1 MPIYNLKQKNKRL
14 KKKRIEN
21 LIVTLIAVFIS
32 LPTYAD
38 DNTNTSNVYKLVTN
52 VSELTDDGTLFII
65 ANKEKGTALC
75 KDFYKKGTKDP
86 NMVEMQPYGDFF
98 IINENVATFRLFK
111 ISKGYQFQLVPYNDP
126 INGYLSIA
134 GESSRPCLQNKS
146 KTEMKIKINNKEGKA
161 NVRRQNPAKNL
172 GIVDNNI
179 KFADSQFIY
188 VYIYK
193 QLPLSITSSLTL
205 ETSKSLSE
213 TVKDTDITG
222 KVIPNIKIDRRF
234 DADGG
239 WYSICLPFSLTADDI
254 NKQFKGA
261 EFQEFNGVEQ
271 QDKTINLKFKKVT
284 TTKAGKP
291 YLIKPIKDITAADLT
306 FNNKLI
312 EQTTPVDVNHKL
324 GSDAN
329 KTFTFKG
336 VFSPFT
342 ANSEEMADKN
352 IKFLSGEKG
361 LDLVSPNGS
370 GTMKCYRAYFVF
382 PGKKGIV
389 ETEAKITNHDEA
401 TAVQPVKR
409 QEAETEHVVF
419 SISGQKVAKVKN
431 ASQLPKG
438 VYIINKKRIMV
449 K

>member
-1 MPIYNLKQKNKRL
+1 M

-38 DNTNTSNVYKLVTN
+38 DNANTSNVYKLVTN
-52 VSELTDDGTLFII
+52 VSELTTDGTLFII

-75 KDFYKKGTKDP
+75 KDFYKLKADAK

-213 TVKDTDITG
+213 TVKDKDITG

-254 NKQFKGA
+254 KNQFKRA
-261 EFQEFNGVEQ
+261 VFQGFDGVEQ

-284 TTKAGKP
+284 TTEAGKP
-291 YLIKPIKDITAADLT
+291 YLIKPIEDITAADLT
-306 FNNKLI
+306 FNNKQI
-312 EQTTPVDVNHKL
+312 EQTTPVDVSYKL
-324 GSDAN
+324 DSDAN

-342 ANSEEMADKN
+342 ADSEELADKN

-361 LDLVSPNGS
+361 LDLVSPNGT

-382 PGKKGIV
+382 PGKKVIV

>member
-1 MPIYNLKQKNKRL
+1 M

-38 DNTNTSNVYKLVTN
+38 DNANTSNVYKLVTN
-52 VSELTDDGTLFII
+52 VSELTTDGTLFII

-75 KDFYKKGTKDP
+75 KDFYKLKADAK

-193 QLPLSITSSLTL
+193 QLPLSITPSLTL

-213 TVKDTDITG
+213 TVKDKDVTG
-222 KVIPNIKIDRRF
+222 KVIPSINIDRKF
-234 DADGG
+234 IADGG
-239 WYSICLPFSLTADDI
+239 WYSICLPFSLTEADI
-254 NKQFKGA
+254 KNQFKRA
-261 EFQEFNGVEQ
+261 VFQGFDGVEQ

-284 TTKAGKP
+284 TTEAGKP
-291 YLIKPIKDITAADLT
+291 YLIKPIEDITAADLT
-306 FNNKLI
+306 FNNKQI
-312 EQTTPVDVNHKL
+312 EQTTPVDVSYKL

-342 ANSEEMADKN
+342 ADSEELADKN

-361 LDLVSPNGS
+361 LDLVSPNGT

>member
-1 MPIYNLKQKNKRL
+1 M

-38 DNTNTSNVYKLVTN
+38 DNANTSNVYKLVTN
-52 VSELTDDGTLFII
+52 VSELTADGALYII
-65 ANKEKGTALC
+65 ANKENGKALC

-86 NMVEMQPYGDFF
+86 NMVEMQPYGDCF

-111 ISKGYQFQLVPYNDP
+111 ILSGFQFQLVPYHDPNNGFLSNDGSKP
-126 INGYLSIA
+126 FLRSRTYSVMTIKSIN
-134 GESSRPCLQNKS
+134 E
-146 KTEMKIKINNKEGKA
+146 EGK
-161 NVRRQNPAKNL
+161 VDFRSKSPAANL
-172 GIVDNNI
+172 GFNNNSI
-179 KFADSQFIY
+179 LFFNDYNKY

-193 QLPLSITSSLTL
+193 SITPSLTL

-213 TVKDTDITG
+213 TVKDKDITC
-222 KVIPNIKIDRRF
+222 KVIPSIKIDRSF
-234 DADGG
+234 VADGG
-239 WYSICLPFSLTADDI
+239 WYTICLPFSLTEDDI
-254 NKQFKGA
+254 KKQFKGA
-261 EFQEFNGVEQ
+261 VFQGFNGVEQ

-284 TTKAGKP
+284 TTEAGKP

-306 FNNKLI
+306 FINKQI
-312 EQTTPVDVNHKL
+312 EQTTPVDVSYKL

-342 ANSEEMADKN
+342 ADSEELADKN
-352 IKFLSGEKG
+352 IKFLSGVKG
-361 LDLVSPNGS
+361 LDLVSPNDT

>member
-1 MPIYNLKQKNKRL
+1 M
-14 KKKRIEN
+14 KKKLIEN

-38 DNTNTSNVYKLVTN
+38 DNANTSNVYKLVTKE
-52 VSELTDDGTLFII
+52 SELTTDGTLFII

-75 KDFYKKGTKDP
+75 KNFYTLNKSHD
-86 NMVEMQPYGDFF
+86 NLVEMQPYGDFF
-98 IINENVATFRLFK
+98 IINEKIATFKLEIVGK
-111 ISKGYQFQLVPYNDP
+111 DNDKKYLFQLEPYKDSYGNS
-126 INGYLSIA
+126 GYLS
-134 GESSRPCLQNKS
+134 CLANNYKLSLQSKS
-146 KTEMKIKINNKEGKA
+146 NSYIYVKEIDNEGKA
-161 NVRRQNPAKNL
+161 YLRRQDPAANL
-172 GIVDNNI
+172 GFYNNNTI
-179 KFADSQFIY
+179 HFIYDYNKY

-193 QLPLSITSSLTL
+193 SITPSLTL

-213 TVKDTDITG
+213 TVKDKDITG
-222 KVIPNIKIDRRF
+222 KVIPSIKINRSF

-239 WYSICLPFSLTADDI
+239 WYTICLPFSLTEDDI
-254 NKQFKGA
+254 KKQFKGA
-261 EFQEFNGVEQ
+261 VFQCFNGVEQ

-284 TTKAGKP
+284 TTEAGKP

-306 FNNKLI
+306 FINKLI
-312 EQTTPVDVNHKL
+312 EQTTPVDVSYKL

-342 ANSEEMADKN
+342 ANSEELADKN
-352 IKFLSGEKG
+352 IKFLSGVKG
-361 LDLVSPNGS
+361 LDLVSPNGT

-382 PGKKGIV
+382 PGKKSIV

>member
-1 MPIYNLKQKNKRL
+1 M
-14 KKKRIEN
+14 KKELIEN

-38 DNTNTSNVYKLVTN
+38 DNANTSNVYKLVTN
-52 VSELTDDGTLFII
+52 VSELTTDGTLFII

-75 KDFYKKGTKDP
+75 KNFYTLNKSHD
-86 NMVEMQPYGDFF
+86 NLVEMQPYGDFF
-98 IINENVATFRLFK
+98 IINEKIATFKLEIVGK
-111 ISKGYQFQLVPYNDP
+111 YDDKKYLFQLEPYKDSYGNS
-126 INGYLSIA
+126 GYLS
-134 GESSRPCLQNKS
+134 CLANYQLSLQSKS
-146 KTEMKIKINNKEGKA
+146 NSYIDVKEIDNEGKA
-161 NVRRQNPAKNL
+161 YLKRQGPAANL
-172 GIVDNNI
+172 GFYNNNTI
-179 KFADSQFIY
+179 HFIYDYNKY

-193 QLPLSITSSLTL
+193 SITPSLTL

-213 TVKDTDITG
+213 TVKDKDITG
-222 KVIPNIKIDRRF
+222 KVPSIKIDRSF
-234 DADGG
+234 IADGG
-239 WYSICLPFSLTADDI
+239 WYTICLPFSLTEDDI
-254 NKQFKGA
+254 KKQFKGA
-261 EFQEFNGVEQ
+261 EFQGFDGVDQ

-284 TTKAGKP
+284 TTEAGKP

-306 FNNKLI
+306 FINKQI
-312 EQTTPVDVNHKL
+312 EQTTPVDVSYML
-324 GSDAN
+324 ESDAN

-342 ANSEEMADKN
+342 ADSEELADKN
-352 IKFLSGEKG
+352 IKFLSGVKG
-361 LDLVSPNGS
+361 LDLVSPNGT

-382 PGKKGIV
+382 PGKKSIV

-419 SISGQKVAKVKN
+419 SISGQKMGKVKN

>member
-1 MPIYNLKQKNKRL
+1 M
-14 KKKRIEN
+14 KKKLIEN

-38 DNTNTSNVYKLVTN
+38 DNANTSNVYKLVTKE
-52 VSELTDDGTLFII
+52 SELTTDGTLFII

-75 KDFYKKGTKDP
+75 KNFYTLNKSHD
-86 NMVEMQPYGDFF
+86 NLVEMQHYGDFF
-98 IINENVATFRLFK
+98 IINEKIATFKLK
-111 ISKGYQFQLVPYNDP
+111 IVGKDNDKKYLFQLEPYKDSNG
-126 INGYLSIA
+126 NFGYLS
-134 GESSRPCLQNKS
+134 CLANYQLSLQSKS
-146 KTEMKIKINNKEGKA
+146 NSYIDVKEIDNEGKA
-161 NVRRQNPAKNL
+161 YLRRQDPAANL
-172 GIVDNNI
+172 GFYNNNTI
-179 KFADSQFIY
+179 HFIYDYNKY

-193 QLPLSITSSLTL
+193 SITPSLTL

-213 TVKDTDITG
+213 TVKDKDITG
-222 KVIPNIKIDRRF
+222 KVPSIKIDRSF
-234 DADGG
+234 IADGG
-239 WYSICLPFSLTADDI
+239 WYTICLPFSLTEDDI
-254 NKQFKGA
+254 KKQFKDA
-261 EFQEFNGVEQ
+261 EFQRFNGVEQ

-284 TTKAGKP
+284 TTEAGKP
-291 YLIKPIKDITAADLT
+291 YLIKPKENITAADLT
-306 FNNKLI
+306 FINKLI
-312 EQTTPVDVNHKL
+312 EQTTPVDVSYKL

-342 ANSEEMADKN
+342 ADSEELADKN

-361 LDLVSPNGS
+361 LDLVSPNGT

-382 PGKKGIV
+382 PGKKVIV

-419 SISGQKVAKVKN
+419 SISGQKMGKVKN

>member
-1 MPIYNLKQKNKRL
+1 MKKN
-14 KKKRIEN
+14 RIEN

-38 DNTNTSNVYKLVTN
+38 DNANTSNVYKLVTN
-52 VSELTDDGTLFII
+52 VSELTTDGTLFII
-65 ANKEKGTALC
+65 ANKESRKALC
-75 KDFYKKGTKDP
+75 KDFYKLNRGV
-86 NMVEMQPYGDFF
+86 NNLEEMQPYGDFF
-98 IINENVATFRLFK
+98 IINEKIATFKLDIIKSGYKFQLEPYENPDQGF
-111 ISKGYQFQLVPYNDP
+111 ISCNNKNRFELQGKGYATMT
-126 INGYLSIA
+126 IA
-134 GESSRPCLQNKS
+134 IDNK
-146 KTEMKIKINNKEGKA
+146 GKA
-161 NVRRQNPAKNL
+161 KVKRKFSPYSFLEIKN
-172 GIVDNNI
+172 NNLI
-179 KFADSQFIY
+179 QFEDDFFKG

-193 QLPLSITSSLTL
+193 SITPSLTL

-213 TVKDTDITG
+213 TVKDKDITG
-222 KVIPNIKIDRRF
+222 KVPSIKIDRPF
-234 DADGG
+234 VADGG

-284 TTKAGKP
+284 TTEAGKP

-306 FNNKLI
+306 FINKLI

-324 GSDAN
+324 DSDAN
-329 KTFTFKG
+329 KTFSFKG

-342 ANSEEMADKN
+342 ANSEELADKN

-361 LDLVSPNGS
+361 LDLVSPNGT

-409 QEAETEHVVF
+409 QEAEIEHVVF

>member
-1 MPIYNLKQKNKRL
+1 M

-38 DNTNTSNVYKLVTN
+38 DNANTSNVYKLVTN

-65 ANKEKGTALC
+65 ANKEKGKALC

-86 NMVEMQPYGDFF
+86 NMVEMQPYGDCF

-111 ISKGYQFQLVPYNDP
+111 TSDGYQFQLVPYHEP
-126 INGYLSIA
+126 TNGFLSID
-134 GESSRPCLQNKS
+134 GSKLCLRSRTYSVMTIKS
-146 KTEMKIKINNKEGKA
+146 INEEGK
-161 NVRRQNPAKNL
+161 VDFRSKSPAANL
-172 GIVDNNI
+172 GFASNKFIFDNDYN
-179 KFADSQFIY
+179 KY

-193 QLPLSITSSLTL
+193 SITPSLTL

-213 TVKDTDITG
+213 TVKDKDITG
-222 KVIPNIKIDRRF
+222 KVPSIKIDRRF

-284 TTKAGKP
+284 TTEAGKP
-291 YLIKPIKDITAADLT
+291 YLIKPTENITAADLT

-342 ANSEEMADKN
+342 ANSEELADKN

-361 LDLVSPNGS
+361 LDLVSPNDT

-382 PGKKGIV
+382 PGKKGNV

>member
-1 MPIYNLKQKNKRL
+1 M
-14 KKKRIEN
+14 KKKQIEN
-21 LIVTLIAVFIS
+21 LIVTLIAVLIS

-38 DNTNTSNVYKLVTN
+38 DNANTSNVYKLVTN

-75 KDFYKKGTKDP
+75 KNFYTFKNKKD
-86 NMVEMQPYGDFF
+86 NNLVEMQPYGKFF
-98 IINENVATFRLFK
+98 IINDKIATFKIEIVDKDNDKRYLFM
-111 ISKGYQFQLVPYNDP
+111 LEPYKDSNG
-126 INGYLSIA
+126 NSGYLS
-134 GESSRPCLQNKS
+134 CLADYKLSLQGKSNSYIDINK
-146 KTEMKIKINNKEGKA
+146 IDYDGKA
-161 NVRRQNPAKNL
+161 YLRRQRPPANL
-172 GIVDNNI
+172 GFYNKNTIH
-179 KFADSQFIY
+179 FINEYNKY

-193 QLPLSITSSLTL
+193 SITPSLTL

-213 TVKDTDITG
+213 TVKDKDITG
-222 KVIPNIKIDRRF
+222 KDIPSIKIDRSF
-234 DADGG
+234 VADGG
-239 WYSICLPFSLTADDI
+239 WYTICLPFSLTEDDI
-254 NKQFKGA
+254 KKQFKGA
-261 EFQEFNGVEQ
+261 EFQGFNGVEQ

-284 TTKAGKP
+284 TTEAGKP

-306 FNNKLI
+306 FINKLI
-312 EQTTPVDVNHKL
+312 EQTTPVDVSYML
-324 GSDAN
+324 GSDDN

-342 ANSEEMADKN
+342 ADSEELAEKN
-352 IKFLSGEKG
+352 IKFLSGKKG

-382 PGKKGIV
+382 PGKKGSV

-401 TAVQPVKR
+401 TTVQPVKR

-419 SISGQKVAKVKN
+419 SISGQKVGKVKN

-438 VYIINKKRIMV
+438 VYIINNKRIMV

>member
-1 MPIYNLKQKNKRL
+1 M

-38 DNTNTSNVYKLVTN
+38 DNANTSNVYKLVTN
-52 VSELTDDGTLFII
+52 VSELTADGTLFII
-65 ANKEKGTALC
+65 ANKEKRTALC

-98 IINENVATFRLFK
+98 IINENVATFRLYK
-111 ISKGYQFQLVPYNDP
+111 ISDGYQFQLVPYHEP
-126 INGYLSIA
+126 TNGFLSID
-134 GESSRPCLQNKS
+134 GSKLCLRSRTYSVMTIKS
-146 KTEMKIKINNKEGKA
+146 INEEGK
-161 NVRRQNPAKNL
+161 VDFRSKSPAANL
-172 GIVDNNI
+172 GFASNKFIFDNDYN
-179 KFADSQFIY
+179 KY

-193 QLPLSITSSLTL
+193 SITPSLTL

-213 TVKDTDITG
+213 TVKDKDITG
-222 KVIPNIKIDRRF
+222 KVPSIKIDRPF
-234 DADGG
+234 VADGG
-239 WYSICLPFSLTADDI
+239 WYTICLPFSLTEDDI
-254 NKQFKGA
+254 KKQFKGA
-261 EFQEFNGVEQ
+261 EFQGFDGVDQ
-271 QDKTINLKFKKVT
+271 QDKTINLKFIKVT
-284 TTKAGKP
+284 TTEAGKP

-306 FNNKLI
+306 FINKQI
-312 EQTTPVDVNHKL
+312 EQTTPVDVSYML
-324 GSDAN
+324 ESDAN

-342 ANSEEMADKN
+342 ADSEELADKN
-352 IKFLSGEKG
+352 IKFLSGVKG
-361 LDLVSPNGS
+361 LDLVSPNGT

-382 PGKKGIV
+382 PGKKSIV

-419 SISGQKVAKVKN
+419 SISGQKMGKVKN

>member
-1 MPIYNLKQKNKRL
+1 M

-38 DNTNTSNVYKLVTN
+38 DNANTSNVYKLVTK

-65 ANKEKGTALC
+65 ANKDSKKALC
-75 KDFYKKGTKDP
+75 KNFYNLNKNVD
-86 NMVEMQPYGDFF
+86 NLEEMQPYGDFF
-98 IINENVATFRLFK
+98 IINDKIATFKLNIIK
-111 ISKGYQFQLVPYNDP
+111 SGYRFQLEPYENPDQGFLSC
-126 INGYLSIA
+126 INKNRFWLQSIGKA
-134 GESSRPCLQNKS
+134 
-146 KTEMKIKINNKEGKA
+146 TMTIKIMNKEG
-161 NVRRQNPAKNL
+161 NVKVKRTETPYSFLEINYENNNL
-172 GIVDNNI
+172 I
-179 KFADSQFIY
+179 QFEDY
-188 VYIYK
+188 HYKGVYIYK
-193 QLPLSITSSLTL
+193 QLPLSITPSLTL

-213 TVKDTDITG
+213 TVKDKDITG
-222 KVIPNIKIDRRF
+222 KVIPSIKIDRSF
-234 DADGG
+234 VADGG
-239 WYSICLPFSLTADDI
+239 WYTICLPFSLTKDDI
-254 NKQFKGA
+254 KKQFKGA
-261 EFQEFNGVEQ
+261 VFQGFNGVEQ

-284 TTKAGKP
+284 TTEAGKP
-291 YLIKPIKDITAADLT
+291 YLIKPIENITAADLT
-306 FNNKLI
+306 FINKQI
-312 EQTTPVDVNHKL
+312 EQTTPVDVSYKL

-342 ANSEEMADKN
+342 ADSEELADKN
-352 IKFLSGEKG
+352 IKFLSGKKG
-361 LDLVSPNGS
+361 LDLVSPNGL

-382 PGKKGIV
+382 PSKKGNV

-419 SISGQKVAKVKN
+419 SISGQKVGKVKN

>member
-1 MPIYNLKQKNKRL
+1 M

-38 DNTNTSNVYKLVTN
+38 DNANTSNVYKLVTK
-52 VSELTDDGTLFII
+52 VSELTTDGTLFII

-75 KDFYKKGTKDP
+75 KNFYTFKNKKD
-86 NMVEMQPYGDFF
+86 NNLVEMQPYGKFF
-98 IINENVATFRLFK
+98 IINDKIATFKIEIVDKDNDKRYLFM
-111 ISKGYQFQLVPYNDP
+111 LEPYKDSNG
-126 INGYLSIA
+126 NSGYLSCRA
-134 GESSRPCLQNKS
+134 DYKLSLQGKSNSYIDINK
-146 KTEMKIKINNKEGKA
+146 IDYDGKA
-161 NVRRQNPAKNL
+161 YLRRQGPPANL
-172 GIVDNNI
+172 GFYNKNTIHFFDDYN
-179 KFADSQFIY
+179 KY

-193 QLPLSITSSLTL
+193 SITPSLIL

-213 TVKDTDITG
+213 TVKDKDITG
-222 KVIPNIKIDRRF
+222 KVIPSIKIDRSF
-234 DADGG
+234 VADGG
-239 WYSICLPFSLTADDI
+239 WYTICLPFSLTEDDI
-254 NKQFKGA
+254 KKQFKDA
-261 EFQEFNGVEQ
+261 VFQCFNGVEQ

-284 TTKAGKP
+284 TTEAGKP
-291 YLIKPIKDITAADLT
+291 YLIKPIKNITAADLT
-306 FNNKLI
+306 FINKQI
-312 EQTTPVDVNHKL
+312 EQTTPVDVSFKL
-324 GSDAN
+324 ESDAN

-342 ANSEEMADKN
+342 ADSEELVDKN
-352 IKFLSGEKG
+352 IKFLSGVKG

-382 PGKKGIV
+382 PGKKGNV

-419 SISGQKVAKVKN
+419 SISGQKVGKVKN
-431 ASQLPKG
+431 ESQLPKG

>member
-1 MPIYNLKQKNKRL
+1 M

-38 DNTNTSNVYKLVTN
+38 DNANTSNVYKLVTN
-52 VSELTDDGTLFII
+52 VSELTTDGTLFII

-75 KDFYKKGTKDP
+75 KDFNKLKAGAK

-98 IINENVATFRLFK
+98 IINEKIATFKLGIVGK
-111 ISKGYQFQLVPYNDP
+111 DNDKKYLFQLEPYKDSYGNS
-126 INGYLSIA
+126 GYLS
-134 GESSRPCLQNKS
+134 CLANYQLSLQSKS
-146 KTEMKIKINNKEGKA
+146 NSYIDVKEIDNEGKA
-161 NVRRQNPAKNL
+161 YLKRQGPAANL
-172 GIVDNNI
+172 GFYNNNTI
-179 KFADSQFIY
+179 HFIYDYNKY

-193 QLPLSITSSLTL
+193 SITPSLTL

-213 TVKDTDITG
+213 TVKDKDITG
-222 KVIPNIKIDRRF
+222 KVIPSIKIDRPF
-234 DADGG
+234 VADGG
-239 WYSICLPFSLTADDI
+239 WYTICLPFSLTKADI
-254 NKQFKGA
+254 KNQFKGA
-261 EFQEFNGVEQ
+261 VFQEFNGVEQ

-284 TTKAGKP
+284 TTEAGKP
-291 YLIKPIKDITAADLT
+291 YLIKPTENITAADLT

-342 ANSEEMADKN
+342 ADSKELADKN

-361 LDLVSPNGS
+361 LDLVSPNGT

-382 PGKKGIV
+382 PGKKSIV

-419 SISGQKVAKVKN
+419 SISGQKMGKVKN

>member
-1 MPIYNLKQKNKRL
+1 M

-38 DNTNTSNVYKLVTN
+38 DNANTSNVYKLVTN
-52 VSELTDDGTLFII
+52 VSELTTDGTLFII

-75 KDFYKKGTKDP
+75 KNFYTLNKSHD
-86 NMVEMQPYGDFF
+86 NLVEMQHYGDFF
-98 IINENVATFRLFK
+98 IINEKIATFKLEIVGK
-111 ISKGYQFQLVPYNDP
+111 YDDKKYLFQLEPYKDSNG
-126 INGYLSIA
+126 NFGYLSCFA
-134 GESSRPCLQNKS
+134 DYQLSLQSKS
-146 KTEMKIKINNKEGKA
+146 NSYIDVKEIDNEGKA
-161 NVRRQNPAKNL
+161 YLRRQSPAANL
-172 GIVDNNI
+172 GFYNKNTIH
-179 KFADSQFIY
+179 FINDYTKY

-193 QLPLSITSSLTL
+193 SITPSLTL

-213 TVKDTDITG
+213 TVKDKDITG
-222 KVIPNIKIDRRF
+222 KVPSIKIDRSF
-234 DADGG
+234 IADGG
-239 WYSICLPFSLTADDI
+239 WYTICLPFSLTEDDI
-254 NKQFKGA
+254 KKQFKGA
-261 EFQEFNGVEQ
+261 EFQGFDGVDQ

-306 FNNKLI
+306 FINKQI
-312 EQTTPVDVNHKL
+312 EQTTPVDVSYML
-324 GSDAN
+324 ESDAN

-342 ANSEEMADKN
+342 ADSEELADKN
-352 IKFLSGEKG
+352 IKFLSGVKG
-361 LDLVSPNGS
+361 LDLVSPNGT

-382 PGKKGIV
+382 PGKKSIV

-419 SISGQKVAKVKN
+419 SISGQKMGKVKN

>member
-1 MPIYNLKQKNKRL
+1 M
-14 KKKRIEN
+14 KKKLIEN

-38 DNTNTSNVYKLVTN
+38 DNANTSNVYKLVTN

-65 ANKEKGTALC
+65 ANKEKGKALC
-75 KDFYKKGTKDP
+75 KDFYKLNRGV
-86 NMVEMQPYGDFF
+86 NNLEEMQPYGDFF
-98 IINENVATFRLFK
+98 IINEKIATFKLK
-111 ISKGYQFQLVPYNDP
+111 IVGKDNDKKYLFQLEPYKDSNG
-126 INGYLSIA
+126 NFGYLS
-134 GESSRPCLQNKS
+134 CLANYQLSLQSKS
-146 KTEMKIKINNKEGKA
+146 NSYIDVKEIDNEGKA
-161 NVRRQNPAKNL
+161 YLRRQDPAANL
-172 GIVDNNI
+172 GFYNNNTI
-179 KFADSQFIY
+179 HFIYDYNKY

-193 QLPLSITSSLTL
+193 SITPSLTL

-213 TVKDTDITG
+213 TVKDKDITG
-222 KVIPNIKIDRRF
+222 KVPSIKIDRSF
-234 DADGG
+234 IADGG
-239 WYSICLPFSLTADDI
+239 WYTICLPFSLTEDDI
-254 NKQFKGA
+254 KKQFKGA
-261 EFQEFNGVEQ
+261 EFQGFDGVDQ

-306 FNNKLI
+306 FINKQI
-312 EQTTPVDVNHKL
+312 EQTTPVDVSYML
-324 GSDAN
+324 ESDAN

-342 ANSEEMADKN
+342 ADSEELADKN
-352 IKFLSGEKG
+352 IKFLSGVKG
-361 LDLVSPNGS
+361 LDLVSPNGT
-370 GTMKCYRAYFVF
+370 GTMKCYSAYFVF
-382 PGKKGIV
+382 PGKKSIV

-419 SISGQKVAKVKN
+419 SISGQKMGKVKN

>member
-1 MPIYNLKQKNKRL
+1 M

-32 LPTYAD
+32 LTTYAD
-38 DNTNTSNVYKLVTN
+38 DNANTSNVYKLVTN
-52 VSELTDDGTLFII
+52 VSELTTDGTLFII

-75 KDFYKKGTKDP
+75 KNFYTFKNKKD
-86 NMVEMQPYGDFF
+86 NNLVEMQPYGKFF
-98 IINENVATFRLFK
+98 IINDKIATFKLEIVDKDNDKRYLFM
-111 ISKGYQFQLVPYNDP
+111 LEPYKDSNG
-126 INGYLSIA
+126 NSGYLS
-134 GESSRPCLQNKS
+134 CLANYQLSLQSKS
-146 KTEMKIKINNKEGKA
+146 NSYIDVKEIDNEGKA
-161 NVRRQNPAKNL
+161 YLRRQGPAANL
-172 GIVDNNI
+172 GFYNNNTI
-179 KFADSQFIY
+179 HFIYDYNKY

-193 QLPLSITSSLTL
+193 SITPSLTL

-213 TVKDTDITG
+213 TVKDKDITD
-222 KVIPNIKIDRRF
+222 KVPSIKIDRPF
-234 DADGG
+234 VADGG
-239 WYSICLPFSLTADDI
+239 WYTICLPFSLTADDI

-284 TTKAGKP
+284 TTEAGKP
-291 YLIKPIKDITAADLT
+291 YLIKPKKDITAADLT
-306 FNNKLI
+306 FINKLI

-324 GSDAN
+324 DSDAN

-342 ANSEEMADKN
+342 ADSEELADKN
-352 IKFLSGEKG
+352 IKFLSGVKG
-361 LDLVSPNGS
+361 LDLVSPNGT
-370 GTMKCYRAYFVF
+370 GTMRCYRAYFVF
-382 PGKKGIV
+382 PGKKGNV

>member
-1 MPIYNLKQKNKRL
+1 M

-38 DNTNTSNVYKLVTN
+38 DNANTSNVYKLVTN
-52 VSELTDDGTLFII
+52 VSELTTDGTLFII
-65 ANKEKGTALC
+65 ANKEEGTALC

-98 IINENVATFRLFK
+98 IINENVATFRLYK
-111 ISKGYQFQLVPYNDP
+111 TSSGYQFQLVPYDDP
-126 INGYLSIA
+126 TNGFLSVD
-134 GESSRPCLQNKS
+134 GSRPYLRSRTYSVMTIKS
-146 KTEMKIKINNKEGKA
+146 INKEGK
-161 NVRRQNPAKNL
+161 VDFRSKSPAANL
-172 GIVDNNI
+172 GFTSN
-179 KFADSQFIY
+179 KFIFDVSKLIY

-193 QLPLSITSSLTL
+193 SITPSLTL

-213 TVKDTDITG
+213 TVKDKDITG
-222 KVIPNIKIDRRF
+222 KVIPSIKIDRSF
-234 DADGG
+234 VADGG
-239 WYSICLPFSLTADDI
+239 WYSICLPFSLTEADI
-254 NKQFKGA
+254 KNQFKGA
-261 EFQEFNGVEQ
+261 VFQGFNGVEQ
-271 QDKTINLKFKKVT
+271 QDKTINLKFKRVT
-284 TTKAGKP
+284 TTEAGKP
-291 YLIKPIKDITAADLT
+291 YLIKPIEDITAADLT
-306 FNNKLI
+306 FNNKQI
-312 EQTTPVDVNHKL
+312 EQTTPVDVSYKL
-324 GSDAN
+324 DSDAN

-342 ANSEEMADKN
+342 ADSEELADKN

-361 LDLVSPNGS
+361 LDLVSPNDT

>member
-1 MPIYNLKQKNKRL
+1 M

-38 DNTNTSNVYKLVTN
+38 DNANTSNVYKLVTN
-52 VSELTDDGTLFII
+52 VSELTADSTLFII
-65 ANKEKGTALC
+65 ANKENGNALC
-75 KDFYKKGTKDP
+75 KDFYNLNAGVK

-111 ISKGYQFQLVPYNDP
+111 VSGGFQFQLMSWHNSTYDF
-126 INGYLSIA
+126 LSKD
-134 GESSRPCLQNKS
+134 GSKPCLRSRTYSVMTIKS
-146 KTEMKIKINNKEGKA
+146 INKEGK
-161 NVRRQNPAKNL
+161 VDFRSKSPAANL
-172 GIVDNNI
+172 GFYNKNTIYFSNDYT
-179 KFADSQFIY
+179 KY

-193 QLPLSITSSLTL
+193 SITPSLTL

-213 TVKDTDITG
+213 TVKDKDITG
-222 KVIPNIKIDRRF
+222 KDIPSIKIDRSF
-234 DADGG
+234 VADGG
-239 WYSICLPFSLTADDI
+239 WYTICLPFSLTEDDI
-254 NKQFKGA
+254 KKQFKDA
-261 EFQEFNGVEQ
+261 VFQCFNGVEQ

-284 TTKAGKP
+284 TTEAGKP

-306 FNNKLI
+306 FINKQI
-312 EQTTPVDVNHKL
+312 EQTTPVDVSYML
-324 GSDAN
+324 GFDAN

-342 ANSEEMADKN
+342 ADSKELADKN
-352 IKFLSGEKG
+352 IKFLSGVKG

-419 SISGQKVAKVKN
+419 SISGQKVGKVKN
-431 ASQLPKG
+431 ESQLPKG

>member
-1 MPIYNLKQKNKRL
+1 M

-38 DNTNTSNVYKLVTN
+38 DNANTSNVYKLVTN
-52 VSELTDDGTLFII
+52 VSELTTDGTLFII
-65 ANKEKGTALC
+65 ANKEKRTALC
-75 KDFYKKGTKDP
+75 KDFNNLKAGAK

-98 IINENVATFRLFK
+98 IINENVATFSLDK
-111 ISKGYQFQLVPYNDP
+111 ISSGYQFQLVPYDDP
-126 INGYLSIA
+126 TNGFLSID
-134 GESSRPCLQNKS
+134 GSRPCLRSKS
-146 KTEMKIKINNKEGKA
+146 KNEMKIEINNKEGKA
-161 NVRRQNPAKNL
+161 NVRRQDPAKNL
-172 GIVDNNI
+172 GIVNNNI
-179 KFADSQFIY
+179 KFDDSKLIY

-193 QLPLSITSSLTL
+193 SITPSLTL

-213 TVKDTDITG
+213 TVKDKDITG
-222 KVIPNIKIDRRF
+222 KVIPSIKIDRPF
-234 DADGG
+234 VADGG
-239 WYSICLPFSLTADDI
+239 WYTICLPFSLTEDDI
-254 NKQFKGA
+254 KKQFKGA
-261 EFQEFNGVEQ
+261 LFQCFNGVEQ

-284 TTKAGKP
+284 TTEAGKP

-306 FNNKLI
+306 FINKQI
-312 EQTTPVDVNHKL
+312 ERTTPVDVSYML
-324 GSDAN
+324 ESDAN

-342 ANSEEMADKN
+342 ADSEELADKN

-361 LDLVSPNGS
+361 LDLVSPNGT

-401 TAVQPVKR
+401 TTVQPVKR
-409 QEAETEHVVF
+409 QDAETGHVVF

>member
-1 MPIYNLKQKNKRL
+1 M

-38 DNTNTSNVYKLVTN
+38 DNANTSNVYKLVTN

-213 TVKDTDITG
+213 TVKDKDITG

-342 ANSEEMADKN
+342 ANSEELADKN

>member
-1 MPIYNLKQKNKRL
+1 M

-38 DNTNTSNVYKLVTN
+38 DNANTSNVYKLVTN
-52 VSELTDDGTLFII
+52 VSELTTDGTLFII

-75 KDFYKKGTKDP
+75 KNFYTFKNKKD
-86 NMVEMQPYGDFF
+86 NNLVEMQPYGKFF
-98 IINENVATFRLFK
+98 IINDKIATFKLEIVDKDNDKRYLFM
-111 ISKGYQFQLVPYNDP
+111 LEPYKDSNG
-126 INGYLSIA
+126 NSGYLS
-134 GESSRPCLQNKS
+134 CLANYQLSLQSKS
-146 KTEMKIKINNKEGKA
+146 NSYIDVKEIDNEGKA
-161 NVRRQNPAKNL
+161 YLRRQGPAANL
-172 GIVDNNI
+172 GFYNNNTI
-179 KFADSQFIY
+179 HFIYDYNKY

-193 QLPLSITSSLTL
+193 SITPSLTL
-205 ETSKSLSE
+205 GTSKSLSE
-213 TVKDTDITG
+213 TVKDKDITG
-222 KVIPNIKIDRRF
+222 KVPSIKIDRSF

-239 WYSICLPFSLTADDI
+239 WYTICLPFSLTADDI
-254 NKQFKGA
+254 KNQFKRA
-261 EFQEFNGVEQ
+261 VFQGFDGVEQ

-284 TTKAGKP
+284 TTEAGKP
-291 YLIKPIKDITAADLT
+291 YLIKPTENITAADLT

-312 EQTTPVDVNHKL
+312 EQTTPVDVSYKL
-324 GSDAN
+324 DSDAN

-342 ANSEEMADKN
+342 ANSEELADKN
-352 IKFLSGEKG
+352 IKFLSGVKG
-361 LDLVSPNGS
+361 LDLVSPNDT

-382 PGKKGIV
+382 PGKKGNV

>member
-1 MPIYNLKQKNKRL
+1 M

-38 DNTNTSNVYKLVTN
+38 DNANTSNVYKLVTN
-52 VSELTDDGTLFII
+52 VSELTTDGTLFII

-75 KDFYKKGTKDP
+75 KDFYKLNRGV
-86 NMVEMQPYGDFF
+86 NNLEEMQPYGDFF
-98 IINENVATFRLFK
+98 IINEKIATFKLDIIK
-111 ISKGYQFQLVPYNDP
+111 SGYRFQLEPYENPDQGFLAC
-126 INGYLSIA
+126 NNKNRFWLQSIGKA
-134 GESSRPCLQNKS
+134 
-146 KTEMKIKINNKEGKA
+146 TMTIKIMNKGGNVKVKRTETPYSFLEINDKNN
-161 NVRRQNPAKNL
+161 NL
-172 GIVDNNI
+172 I
-179 KFADSQFIY
+179 QFEDY
-188 VYIYK
+188 HYKGVYIYK
-193 QLPLSITSSLTL
+193 QLPLSITPSLTL

-213 TVKDTDITG
+213 TVKDKDITG
-222 KVIPNIKIDRRF
+222 KVIPSIKIDRPF
-234 DADGG
+234 VADGG
-239 WYSICLPFSLTADDI
+239 WYTICLPFSLTEDDI
-254 NKQFKGA
+254 KKQFKGA
-261 EFQEFNGVEQ
+261 VFQCFNGVEQ

-284 TTKAGKP
+284 TTEAGKP

-306 FNNKLI
+306 FINKQI
-312 EQTTPVDVNHKL
+312 EQTTPVDVSYML
-324 GSDAN
+324 ESDAN

-342 ANSEEMADKN
+342 ADSEELADKN
-352 IKFLSGEKG
+352 IKFLSGVKG
-361 LDLVSPNGS
+361 LDLVSPNGT

-382 PGKKGIV
+382 PGKKSIV

-401 TAVQPVKR
+401 TAVQHVKR

-419 SISGQKVAKVKN
+419 SISGQKMGKVKN

>member
-1 MPIYNLKQKNKRL
+1 M
-14 KKKRIEN
+14 KKKLIEN

-38 DNTNTSNVYKLVTN
+38 DNANTSNVYKLVTN
-52 VSELTDDGTLFII
+52 VSELTTDGTLFII

-75 KDFYKKGTKDP
+75 KDFYKLNRGV
-86 NMVEMQPYGDFF
+86 NNLEEMQPYGDFF
-98 IINENVATFRLFK
+98 IINEKIATFKLDIIK
-111 ISKGYQFQLVPYNDP
+111 SGYRFQLEPYENPDQGFLAC
-126 INGYLSIA
+126 NNKNRFWLQSIGKA
-134 GESSRPCLQNKS
+134 
-146 KTEMKIKINNKEGKA
+146 TMTIKIMNKGGNVKVKRTETPYSFLEINDKNN
-161 NVRRQNPAKNL
+161 NL
-172 GIVDNNI
+172 I
-179 KFADSQFIY
+179 QFEDY
-188 VYIYK
+188 HYKGVYIYK
-193 QLPLSITSSLTL
+193 QLPLSITPSLTL

-213 TVKDTDITG
+213 TVKDKDITG
-222 KVIPNIKIDRRF
+222 KVIPSIKINRSF

-239 WYSICLPFSLTADDI
+239 WYSICLPFSLTEADI
-254 NKQFKGA
+254 KNQFKRA
-261 EFQEFNGVEQ
+261 VFQGFYGVEQ

-284 TTKAGKP
+284 TTEAGKP
-291 YLIKPIKDITAADLT
+291 YLIKPIEDITAADLT
-306 FNNKLI
+306 FINKLI
-312 EQTTPVDVNHKL
+312 EQTTPVDVSYKL

-342 ANSEEMADKN
+342 ANSEELADKN

-361 LDLVSPNGS
+361 LDLVSPNGT

-401 TAVQPVKR
+401 TAVKPVKR

-419 SISGQKVAKVKN
+419 SISGQKMGKVKN

>member
-1 MPIYNLKQKNKRL
+1 M
-14 KKKRIEN
+14 KKKLIEN

-38 DNTNTSNVYKLVTN
+38 DNANTSNVYKLVTN
-52 VSELTDDGTLFII
+52 VSELTTDGTLFII

-75 KDFYKKGTKDP
+75 KNFYTLNKSHD
-86 NMVEMQPYGDFF
+86 NLVEMQPYGDFF
-98 IINENVATFRLFK
+98 IINEKIATFKLGIVGK
-111 ISKGYQFQLVPYNDP
+111 DNDKKYLFQLEPYKDSYGNS
-126 INGYLSIA
+126 GYLS
-134 GESSRPCLQNKS
+134 CLANYQLSLQSKS
-146 KTEMKIKINNKEGKA
+146 NSYIDVKEIDNEGKA
-161 NVRRQNPAKNL
+161 YLKRQGPAANL
-172 GIVDNNI
+172 GFYNNNTI
-179 KFADSQFIY
+179 HFIYDYNKY

-193 QLPLSITSSLTL
+193 SITPSLTL

-213 TVKDTDITG
+213 TVKDKDITG
-222 KVIPNIKIDRRF
+222 KVPSIKIDRSF
-234 DADGG
+234 IADGG
-239 WYSICLPFSLTADDI
+239 WYTICLPFSLTEDDI
-254 NKQFKGA
+254 KKQFKGA
-261 EFQEFNGVEQ
+261 EFQGFDGVDQ

-284 TTKAGKP
+284 TTEAGKP

-306 FNNKLI
+306 FINKQI
-312 EQTTPVDVNHKL
+312 EQTTPVDVSYML
-324 GSDAN
+324 ESDAN

-342 ANSEEMADKN
+342 ADSEELADKN
-352 IKFLSGEKG
+352 IKFLSGVKG
-361 LDLVSPNGS
+361 LDLVSPNRT

-382 PGKKGIV
+382 PGKKSIV

-401 TAVQPVKR
+401 TAVQHVKR

-419 SISGQKVAKVKN
+419 SISGQKMGKVKN

>member
-1 MPIYNLKQKNKRL
+1 M

-38 DNTNTSNVYKLVTN
+38 DNANTSNVYKLVTN
-52 VSELTDDGTLFII
+52 VSELTTDGTLFII

-75 KDFYKKGTKDP
+75 KNFYTFKNKKD
-86 NMVEMQPYGDFF
+86 NNLVEMQPYGKFF
-98 IINENVATFRLFK
+98 IINDKIATFKLEIVDKDNDKRYLFM
-111 ISKGYQFQLVPYNDP
+111 LEPYKDSNG
-126 INGYLSIA
+126 NSGYLS
-134 GESSRPCLQNKS
+134 CLANYQLSLQSKS
-146 KTEMKIKINNKEGKA
+146 NSYIDVEEIDNEGKA
-161 NVRRQNPAKNL
+161 YLRRQGPAANL
-172 GIVDNNI
+172 GFYNNNTI
-179 KFADSQFIY
+179 HFIYDYNKY

-193 QLPLSITSSLTL
+193 SITPSLTL

-213 TVKDTDITG
+213 TVKDKDITG
-222 KVIPNIKIDRRF
+222 KVPSIKIDRPF
-234 DADGG
+234 VADGG

-284 TTKAGKP
+284 TTEAGKP
-291 YLIKPIKDITAADLT
+291 YLIKPRKDITAADLT
-306 FNNKLI
+306 FINKLI

-324 GSDAN
+324 DSDAN
-329 KTFTFKG
+329 KTFSFKG

-342 ANSEEMADKN
+342 ANSEELADKN

-361 LDLVSPNGS
+361 LDLVSPNDT

>member
-1 MPIYNLKQKNKRL
+1 M

-38 DNTNTSNVYKLVTN
+38 DNANTSNVYKLVTN

-75 KDFYKKGTKDP
+75 RDFNNLKAGAK
-86 NMVEMQPYGDFF
+86 NMVEMQHYGDFF
-98 IINENVATFRLFK
+98 IINENVATFSLDK
-111 ISKGYQFQLVPYNDP
+111 ISSGYQFQLVPYDDP
-126 INGYLSIA
+126 TNGFLSID
-134 GESSRPCLQNKS
+134 GSRPCLRSKS
-146 KTEMKIKINNKEGKA
+146 KNEMKIEINNKEGKA
-161 NVRRQNPAKNL
+161 NVRRQYPAKNL
-172 GIVDNNI
+172 GIVNNNI
-179 KFADSQFIY
+179 KFDDSKLIY

-193 QLPLSITSSLTL
+193 SITPSLTL

-213 TVKDTDITG
+213 TVKDKDITG
-222 KVIPNIKIDRRF
+222 KVPSIKIDRSF
-234 DADGG
+234 IADGG
-239 WYSICLPFSLTADDI
+239 WYTICLPFSLTEDDI
-254 NKQFKGA
+254 KKQFKGA
-261 EFQEFNGVEQ
+261 EFQGFDGVDQ
-271 QDKTINLKFKKVT
+271 QDKTINLKFIKVT
-284 TTKAGKP
+284 TTEAGKP
-291 YLIKPIKDITAADLT
+291 YLIKPKENITAADLT
-306 FNNKLI
+306 FINKQI
-312 EQTTPVDVNHKL
+312 EQTTPVDVSYML
-324 GSDAN
+324 ESDAN

-342 ANSEEMADKN
+342 ADSEELADKN

-361 LDLVSPNGS
+361 LDLVSPNGT

-401 TAVQPVKR
+401 TTVKPVKR

-419 SISGQKVAKVKN
+419 SISGQKMGKVKN

>member
-1 MPIYNLKQKNKRL
+1 M

-38 DNTNTSNVYKLVTN
+38 DNANTSNVYKLVTN
-52 VSELTDDGTLFII
+52 VSELTTDGTLFII
-65 ANKEKGTALC
+65 ANKEEGTALC

-98 IINENVATFRLFK
+98 IINENVATFRLYK
-111 ISKGYQFQLVPYNDP
+111 TSSGYQFQLVPYDDP
-126 INGYLSIA
+126 TNGFLSVY
-134 GESSRPCLQNKS
+134 GSRPYLRSRTNSVMTIKS
-146 KTEMKIKINNKEGKA
+146 INEEGK
-161 NVRRQNPAKNL
+161 VDFRSKSPAANL
-172 GIVDNNI
+172 GFTSN
-179 KFADSQFIY
+179 KFIFDVSKLIY

-193 QLPLSITSSLTL
+193 SITPSLTL

-213 TVKDTDITG
+213 TVKDKDVTG
-222 KVIPNIKIDRRF
+222 KVIPSINIDRKF
-234 DADGG
+234 IADGG
-239 WYSICLPFSLTADDI
+239 WYSICLPFSLTEADI
-254 NKQFKGA
+254 KNQFKRA
-261 EFQEFNGVEQ
+261 VFQGFDGVEQ

-284 TTKAGKP
+284 TTEAGKP
-291 YLIKPIKDITAADLT
+291 YLIKPTENITAADLT

-324 GSDAN
+324 DSDAN

-342 ANSEEMADKN
+342 ANSEELADKN

-370 GTMKCYRAYFVF
+370 GTMRCYRAYFVF
-382 PGKKGIV
+382 PGKKGNV

>member
-1 MPIYNLKQKNKRL
+1 M

-38 DNTNTSNVYKLVTN
+38 DNANTSNVYKLVTN

-75 KDFYKKGTKDP
+75 KDFNKLKAGAK

-98 IINENVATFRLFK
+98 IINENVATFRLYK
-111 ISKGYQFQLVPYNDP
+111 TSSGYQFQLVPYDDP
-126 INGYLSIA
+126 TNGFLSID
-134 GESSRPCLQNKS
+134 GSRPCLRSRS
-146 KTEMKIKINNKEGKA
+146 KNEMKIEINNKEGKA
-161 NVRRQNPAKNL
+161 KARRQDPAKNL
-172 GIVDNNI
+172 GIVSNNI
-179 KFADSQFIY
+179 KFDDNQFIY

-193 QLPLSITSSLTL
+193 SITPSLTL

-213 TVKDTDITG
+213 TVKDKDVTG
-222 KVIPNIKIDRRF
+222 KVIPSINIDRKF
-234 DADGG
+234 IADGG
-239 WYSICLPFSLTADDI
+239 WYSICLPFSLTETDI
-254 NKQFKGA
+254 KNQFKGA
-261 EFQEFNGVEQ
+261 MFQGFYGVEQ
-271 QDKTINLKFKKVT
+271 HDKTINLKFKKVT
-284 TTKAGKP
+284 TTEAGKP

-342 ANSEEMADKN
+342 ADSEELADKN
-352 IKFLSGEKG
+352 IKFLSGVKG
-361 LDLVSPNGS
+361 LDLVSPNDT

>member
-1 MPIYNLKQKNKRL
+1 M

-38 DNTNTSNVYKLVTN
+38 DNANTSNVYKLVTN
-52 VSELTDDGTLFII
+52 VSELTTDGTLFII
-65 ANKEKGTALC
+65 ANKEEGTALC

-98 IINENVATFRLFK
+98 IINENVATFRLYK
-111 ISKGYQFQLVPYNDP
+111 TSSGYQFQLVPYDDP
-126 INGYLSIA
+126 TNGFLSVD
-134 GESSRPCLQNKS
+134 GSRPYLRSRTYSVMTIKS
-146 KTEMKIKINNKEGKA
+146 INKEGK
-161 NVRRQNPAKNL
+161 VDFRSKSPAANL
-172 GIVDNNI
+172 GFTSN
-179 KFADSQFIY
+179 KFIFDVSKLIY

-193 QLPLSITSSLTL
+193 SITPSLTL

-213 TVKDTDITG
+213 TVKDKDITG
-222 KVIPNIKIDRRF
+222 KVIPSIKIDRSF
-234 DADGG
+234 VADGG
-239 WYSICLPFSLTADDI
+239 WYSICLPFSLTEADI
-254 NKQFKGA
+254 KNQFKGA
-261 EFQEFNGVEQ
+261 VFQGFNGVEQ
-271 QDKTINLKFKKVT
+271 QDKTINLKFKRVT
-284 TTKAGKP
+284 TTEAGKP
-291 YLIKPIKDITAADLT
+291 YLIKPTENITAADLT

-324 GSDAN
+324 DSDAN

-342 ANSEEMADKN
+342 ANSEELAYKN
-352 IKFLSGEKG
+352 IKFLSGIKG
-361 LDLVSPNGS
+361 LDLVSPNGT
-370 GTMKCYRAYFVF
+370 GTMRCYRAYFVF

>member
-1 MPIYNLKQKNKRL
+1 M

-38 DNTNTSNVYKLVTN
+38 DNANTSNVYKLVTN

-65 ANKEKGTALC
+65 ANKEKGKALC

-86 NMVEMQPYGDFF
+86 NMVEMQPYGDCF

-111 ISKGYQFQLVPYNDP
+111 TSDGYQFQLVPYHEP
-126 INGYLSIA
+126 TNGFLSID
-134 GESSRPCLQNKS
+134 GSKLCLRSRTYSVMTIKS
-146 KTEMKIKINNKEGKA
+146 INEEGK
-161 NVRRQNPAKNL
+161 VDFRSKSPAANL
-172 GIVDNNI
+172 GFASNKFIFDNDYN
-179 KFADSQFIY
+179 KY

-193 QLPLSITSSLTL
+193 SITPSLTL

-213 TVKDTDITG
+213 TVKDKDITG
-222 KVIPNIKIDRRF
+222 KVPSIKIDRPF
-234 DADGG
+234 VADGG

-284 TTKAGKP
+284 TTEAGKP
-291 YLIKPIKDITAADLT
+291 YLIKPRKDITAADLT
-306 FNNKLI
+306 FINKLI

-324 GSDAN
+324 DSDAN
-329 KTFTFKG
+329 KTFSFKG

-342 ANSEEMADKN
+342 ANSEELADKN

-361 LDLVSPNGS
+361 LDLVSPNDT

>member
-1 MPIYNLKQKNKRL
+1 M

-38 DNTNTSNVYKLVTN
+38 DNANTSNVYKLVTN
-52 VSELTDDGTLFII
+52 VSELTTDGTLFII
-65 ANKEKGTALC
+65 ANKEEGTALC

-98 IINENVATFRLFK
+98 IINENVATFRLYK
-111 ISKGYQFQLVPYNDP
+111 TSSGYQFQLVPYDDP
-126 INGYLSIA
+126 TNGFLSVY
-134 GESSRPCLQNKS
+134 GSRPYLRSRTNSVMTIKS
-146 KTEMKIKINNKEGKA
+146 INEEGK
-161 NVRRQNPAKNL
+161 VDFRSKSPAANL
-172 GIVDNNI
+172 GFTSN
-179 KFADSQFIY
+179 KFIFDDSKLIY

-193 QLPLSITSSLTL
+193 SITPSLTL

-213 TVKDTDITG
+213 TVKDKDITG
-222 KVIPNIKIDRRF
+222 KVIPSIKIDRSF
-234 DADGG
+234 VADGG

-261 EFQEFNGVEQ
+261 EFQDFKGVEQ

-284 TTKAGKP
+284 TTEAGKP
-291 YLIKPIKDITAADLT
+291 YLIKPKKDITAADLT
-306 FNNKLI
+306 FINKLI

-324 GSDAN
+324 DSDAN

-342 ANSEEMADKN
+342 ANSEELADKN

>member
-1 MPIYNLKQKNKRL
+1 M
-14 KKKRIEN
+14 KKKRIGN

-38 DNTNTSNVYKLVTN
+38 DNANTSNVYKLVTN

-65 ANKEKGTALC
+65 ANKEKGKALC

-86 NMVEMQPYGDFF
+86 NMVEMQPYGDCF

-111 ISKGYQFQLVPYNDP
+111 TSDGYQFQLVPYHEP
-126 INGYLSIA
+126 TNGFLSID
-134 GESSRPCLQNKS
+134 GSKLCLRSRTYSVMTIKS
-146 KTEMKIKINNKEGKA
+146 INEEGK
-161 NVRRQNPAKNL
+161 VDFRSKSPAANL
-172 GIVDNNI
+172 GFASNKFIFDNDYN
-179 KFADSQFIY
+179 KY

-193 QLPLSITSSLTL
+193 SITPSLTL

-213 TVKDTDITG
+213 TVKDKDITG
-222 KVIPNIKIDRRF
+222 KVIPSIKIDRSF
-234 DADGG
+234 VADGG
-239 WYSICLPFSLTADDI
+239 WYSICLPFSLTEDDI
-254 NKQFKGA
+254 KNQFKGA
-261 EFQEFNGVEQ
+261 VFQGFNGVEQ

-284 TTKAGKP
+284 TTEAGKP
-291 YLIKPIKDITAADLT
+291 YLIKPKKDITAADLT

-312 EQTTPVDVNHKL
+312 DQTTPVDVSYKL

-342 ANSEEMADKN
+342 ANSEELADKN

-361 LDLVSPNGS
+361 LDLVSPNGT

-382 PGKKGIV
+382 PGEKVIV

-401 TAVQPVKR
+401 TAVQPVKS

>member
-1 MPIYNLKQKNKRL
+1 M

-146 KTEMKIKINNKEGKA
+146 KTEIKINNKEGKA

-213 TVKDTDITG
+213 TVKDKDITG

-284 TTKAGKP
+284 TTEAGKP

-306 FNNKLI
+306 FINKLI

-324 GSDAN
+324 DSDAN

-342 ANSEEMADKN
+342 ANSEELADKN

-361 LDLVSPNGS
+361 LDLVSPNGT

-409 QEAETEHVVF
+409 QEAEIEHVVF

>member
-1 MPIYNLKQKNKRL
+1 M

-38 DNTNTSNVYKLVTN
+38 DNANTSNVYKLVTN
-52 VSELTDDGTLFII
+52 VSELTTDGTLFII

-75 KDFYKKGTKDP
+75 KNFYTLNKSHD
-86 NMVEMQPYGDFF
+86 NLVEMQPYGDFF
-98 IINENVATFRLFK
+98 IINEKIATFKLEIVGK
-111 ISKGYQFQLVPYNDP
+111 DNDKKYLFQLEPYKDSYGNS
-126 INGYLSIA
+126 GYLS
-134 GESSRPCLQNKS
+134 CLANYQLSLQSKSNSYIDVKEIDNK
-146 KTEMKIKINNKEGKA
+146 GKA
-161 NVRRQNPAKNL
+161 YLRRQSPAANL
-172 GIVDNNI
+172 GFYNKNTIH
-179 KFADSQFIY
+179 FINDYTKY

-193 QLPLSITSSLTL
+193 SITPSLTL

-213 TVKDTDITG
+213 TVKDKDITG
-222 KVIPNIKIDRRF
+222 KVPSIKIDRSF
-234 DADGG
+234 IADGG
-239 WYSICLPFSLTADDI
+239 WYTICLPFSLTEDDI
-254 NKQFKGA
+254 KKQFKGA
-261 EFQEFNGVEQ
+261 VFQCFNGVEQ

-284 TTKAGKP
+284 TTEAGKP

-306 FNNKLI
+306 FINKQI
-312 EQTTPVDVNHKL
+312 EQTTPVDVSYML
-324 GSDAN
+324 ESDAN

-342 ANSEEMADKN
+342 ADSEELADKN
-352 IKFLSGEKG
+352 IKFLSGVKG
-361 LDLVSPNGS
+361 LDLVSPNGT

-401 TAVQPVKR
+401 TTVQPVKR
-409 QEAETEHVVF
+409 QDAETGHVVF

>member
-1 MPIYNLKQKNKRL
+1 M

-32 LPTYAD
+32 MPTYAD
-38 DNTNTSNVYKLVTN
+38 DNANTSNVYKLVTKE
-52 VSELTDDGTLFII
+52 SELTADGTLFII
-65 ANKEKGTALC
+65 ANKENKKALC
-75 KDFYKKGTKDP
+75 KNFYTLGKGDD
-86 NMVEMQPYGDFF
+86 NLAEMQPYGDFF
-98 IINENVATFRLFK
+98 IINEKIATFKLEIVGKDKNKKYLF
-111 ISKGYQFQLVPYNDP
+111 SLEPYKDSNG
-126 INGYLSIA
+126 NSGYLSCFA
-134 GESSRPCLQNKS
+134 DYQLSLQGKS
-146 KTEMKIKINNKEGKA
+146 NSYIYFKKIDNEGKA
-161 NVRRQNPAKNL
+161 YLRRQEPAANL
-172 GIVDNNI
+172 GI
-179 KFADSQFIY
+179 DSKNKIIFDIHYNKY

-193 QLPLSITSSLTL
+193 SITPSLTL

-213 TVKDTDITG
+213 TVKDKDITG
-222 KVIPNIKIDRRF
+222 KVPSIKIDRSF
-234 DADGG
+234 VADGG
-239 WYSICLPFSLTADDI
+239 WYTICLPFSLTEDDI
-254 NKQFKGA
+254 KKQFKDA
-261 EFQEFNGVEQ
+261 VFQCFNGVEQ

-284 TTKAGKP
+284 TTEAGKP
-291 YLIKPIKDITAADLT
+291 YLIKPIKNITAADLT
-306 FNNKLI
+306 FINKQI
-312 EQTTPVDVNHKL
+312 EQTTPVDVSFKL
-324 GSDAN
+324 ESDAN

-342 ANSEEMADKN
+342 ADSEELVDKN
-352 IKFLSGEKG
+352 IKFLSGVKG

-382 PGKKGIV
+382 PGIKGIV

-419 SISGQKVAKVKN
+419 SISGQKVGKVKN

-438 VYIINKKRIMV
+438 VYIINKKRILV

>member
-1 MPIYNLKQKNKRL
+1 M

-38 DNTNTSNVYKLVTN
+38 DNANTSNVYKLVTN

-75 KDFYKKGTKDP
+75 KVFNKLKAGAK

-98 IINENVATFRLFK
+98 IINENVATFRLYK
-111 ISKGYQFQLVPYNDP
+111 TSSGYQFQLVPYDDP
-126 INGYLSIA
+126 TNGFLSID
-134 GESSRPCLQNKS
+134 GSRPCLRSRS
-146 KTEMKIKINNKEGKA
+146 KNEMKIEINNKEGKA
-161 NVRRQNPAKNL
+161 KARRQDPAKNL
-172 GIVDNNI
+172 GIVSNNI
-179 KFADSQFIY
+179 KFDDNQFIY

-193 QLPLSITSSLTL
+193 SITPSLTL

-213 TVKDTDITG
+213 TVKDKDVTG
-222 KVIPNIKIDRRF
+222 KVIPSINIDRKF
-234 DADGG
+234 IADGG
-239 WYSICLPFSLTADDI
+239 WYSICLPFSLTETDI
-254 NKQFKGA
+254 KNQFKGA
-261 EFQEFNGVEQ
+261 MFQGFYGVEQ
-271 QDKTINLKFKKVT
+271 HDKTINLKFKKVT
-284 TTKAGKP
+284 TTEAGKP
-291 YLIKPIKDITAADLT
+291 YLIKPTENITAADLT
-306 FNNKLI
+306 FNNKQI
-312 EQTTPVDVNHKL
+312 EQTTPVDVSYKL

-342 ANSEEMADKN
+342 ADSEELADKN
-352 IKFLSGEKG
+352 IKFLSGVKG
-361 LDLVSPNGS
+361 LDLVSPNDT

-438 VYIINKKRIMV
+438 VYIIPQFGIK
-449 K
+449 

>member
-1 MPIYNLKQKNKRL
+1 M

-21 LIVTLIAVFIS
+21 LIVTLITVFIS

-38 DNTNTSNVYKLVTN
+38 DNANTSNVYKLVTN
-52 VSELTDDGTLFII
+52 VSELTTDGTLFII

-75 KDFYKKGTKDP
+75 KNFYTFKNKKD
-86 NMVEMQPYGDFF
+86 NNLVEMQPYGKFF
-98 IINENVATFRLFK
+98 IINDKIATFKLEIVDKDNDKRYLFM
-111 ISKGYQFQLVPYNDP
+111 LEPYKDSNG
-126 INGYLSIA
+126 NSGYLS
-134 GESSRPCLQNKS
+134 CLANYQLSLQSKS
-146 KTEMKIKINNKEGKA
+146 NSYIDVKEIDNEGKA
-161 NVRRQNPAKNL
+161 YLRRQGPAANL
-172 GIVDNNI
+172 GFYNNNTI
-179 KFADSQFIY
+179 HFIYDYNKY

-193 QLPLSITSSLTL
+193 SITPSLTL

-213 TVKDTDITG
+213 TVKDKDITG
-222 KVIPNIKIDRRF
+222 KVPSIKIDRSF
-234 DADGG
+234 VADGG

-306 FNNKLI
+306 FINKQI

-324 GSDAN
+324 DSDAN

-342 ANSEEMADKN
+342 ANSEELADKN

>member
-1 MPIYNLKQKNKRL
+1 MIQFEEDY
-14 KKKRIEN
+14 
-21 LIVTLIAVFIS
+21 
-32 LPTYAD
+32 
-38 DNTNTSNVYKLVTN
+38 
-52 VSELTDDGTLFII
+52 
-65 ANKEKGTALC
+65 
-75 KDFYKKGTKDP
+75 
-86 NMVEMQPYGDFF
+86 
-98 IINENVATFRLFK
+98 
-111 ISKGYQFQLVPYNDP
+111 SKG
-126 INGYLSIA
+126 
-134 GESSRPCLQNKS
+134 
-146 KTEMKIKINNKEGKA
+146 
-161 NVRRQNPAKNL
+161 
-172 GIVDNNI
+172 
-179 KFADSQFIY
+179 

-193 QLPLSITSSLTL
+193 QLPLSITPSLTL

-213 TVKDTDITG
+213 TVKDKDVTG
-222 KVIPNIKIDRRF
+222 KVIPSINIDRKF
-234 DADGG
+234 IADGG
-239 WYSICLPFSLTADDI
+239 WYSICLPFSLTEADI
-254 NKQFKGA
+254 KNQFKGA
-261 EFQEFNGVEQ
+261 VFQGFDGVEQ

-284 TTKAGKP
+284 TTEAGKP
-291 YLIKPIKDITAADLT
+291 YLIKPTENITAADLT

-312 EQTTPVDVNHKL
+312 TQTTPVDVSYML
-324 GSDAN
+324 DSDAS

-342 ANSEEMADKN
+342 ANSEELADKN

-382 PGKKGIV
+382 PGKKCNV